1 MPKGKK
7 YMKLNHLGS
16 INGKS
21 HACLAKY
28 YNTRFEPKLD
38 SSHFGEISASILK
51 NKKILFQ
58 SLFWKKFPSKNCEI
72 SFKFPLRNLIKLR

>member
-1 MPKGKK
+1 M
-7 YMKLNHLGS
+7 LN
-16 INGKS
+16 
-21 HACLAKY
+21 CL
-28 YNTRFEPKLD
+28 EPD
-38 SSHFGEISASILK
+38 TTQVISASILK

>member
-1 MPKGKK
+1 MTIIEAPKIQIQ
-7 YMKLNHLGS
+7 S
-16 INGKS
+16 IT
-21 HACLAKY
+21 L
-28 YNTRFEPKLD
+28 
-38 SSHFGEISASILK
+38 SASILK

>member
-38 SSHFGEISASILK
+38 SSHFGEISYMIDDYHDS
-51 NKKILFQ
+51 
-58 SLFWKKFPSKNCEI
+58 S
-72 SFKFPLRNLIKLR
+72 